1 MSGAAKEADLVLA
14 VLLYASRC
22 CQEGD
27 RHALRQMNFGTKEIE
42 AITGLQMDDVI
53 RAQRL
58 GAHCLNIRLDRHAFW
73 GLLSRLE
80 RLRDEERL
88 QRELIARDAPFP
100 MMAELTDMGGREY
113 TRWRRLY
120 GLPPGM
126 GRPPE
131 PDEKTENAV
140 WRACEQRMGTGPRR
154 PLAAEDYLAIA
165 EVCDVP
171 LRTVWQALKRWR
183 QDASETA
190 GSAQAT
196 LALGAGEAPPDAA
209 GTSTGIA
216 DKA

>member
-1 MSGAAKEADLVLA
+1 MSGAAKETDLVLA

-42 AITGLQMDDVI
+42 AIANLQMDDVI

-80 RLRDEERL
+80 RLREEERL
-88 QRELIARDAPFP
+88 QRELIALDAPFP
-100 MMAELTDMGGREY
+100 MMAELTGMKSREY
-113 TRWRRLY
+113 SRWRRLY

-131 PDEKTENAV
+131 PGEAIEEAI
-140 WRACEQRMGTGPRR
+140 WRACEERMESGKRR
-154 PLAAEDYLAIA
+154 PLVARDYIELAESCGASLK
-165 EVCDVP
+165 
-171 LRTVWQALKRWR
+171 TVWKALTRWR
-183 QDASETA
+183 EDAAQPES
-190 GSAQAT
+190 GQSRRNSAQQSDHSGP
-196 LALGAGEAPPDAA
+196 LP
-209 GTSTGIA
+209 SA
-216 DKA
+216 DNG

>member
-1 MSGAAKEADLVLA
+1 MSGAAKETDLVLA

-42 AITGLQMDDVI
+42 AIANLQMDDVI

-88 QRELIARDAPFP
+88 QRELIALDAPFP
-100 MMAELTDMGGREY
+100 MMAELTGMRSREY
-113 TRWRRLY
+113 SRWRRLY

-126 GRPPE
+126 GRPAE
-131 PDEKTENAV
+131 PDEDTENAIWRTCEERMDDDERKPLEARDYIEIAETCRASLKTV
-140 WRACEQRMGTGPRR
+140 WRA
-154 PLAAEDYLAIA
+154 LA
-165 EVCDVP
+165 
-171 LRTVWQALKRWR
+171 RWR
-183 QDASETA
+183 E
-190 GSAQAT
+190 
-196 LALGAGEAPPDAA
+196 DAA
-209 GTSTGIA
+209 GTDSGLPLAAPSEVDRSAVAQSA
-216 DKA
+216 DQD